1 MFTAVSIAILVAIL
15 LYLIRGLLGPTAFD
29 RILAMNAMG
38 TKTVI
43 LVSVLGFVF
52 GRPDFLDIALVYAM
66 INFLATMAILKFIEY
81 KRLG

>member
-1 MFTAVSIAILVAIL
+1 MFTAVSIAILIAIL
-15 LYLIRGLLGPTAFD
+15 LYLIRALLGPTAFD

-81 KRLG
+81 KRLD